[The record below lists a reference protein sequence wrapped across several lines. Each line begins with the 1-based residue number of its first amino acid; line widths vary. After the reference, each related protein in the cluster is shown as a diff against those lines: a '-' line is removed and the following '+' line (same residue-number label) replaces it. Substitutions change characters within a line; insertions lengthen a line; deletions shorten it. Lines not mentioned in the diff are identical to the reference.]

1 MKHGLLAVAEEQT
14 AGRGRRGHAWV
25 SPPGTGI
32 WFSFLLKPEISPDK
46 ASMLTIVAAMA
57 VSGAIRE
64 VTGLDAQI
72 KWPNDIVVNKK
83 KVCGMLTE
91 LSAELSCIN
100 YVVIGIG
107 INANMKEFPD
117 EIKDIASSL
126 YIESGKQ
133 VKRAYVIKA
142 GDLSTIA
149 DEYNAMLANAGKQVR
164 IIGNDKEEIYTA
176 VGINPE
182 GGLVVKDDDGNL
194 KEIRSGEVSVR
205 GLYGYV

>member
-1 MKHGLLAVAEEQT
+1 
-14 AGRGRRGHAWV
+14 
-25 SPPGTGI
+25 
-32 WFSFLLKPEISPDK
+32 
-46 ASMLTIVAAMA
+46 
-57 VSGAIRE
+57 
-64 VTGLDAQI
+64 
-72 KWPNDIVVNKK
+72 
-83 KVCGMLTE
+83 
-91 LSAELSCIN
+91 
-100 YVVIGIG
+100 
-107 INANMKEFPD
+107 MKEFPD

-133 VKRAYVIKA
+133 VKRAYVIEAVGRYFEKYYDAFIKA
-142 GDLSTIA
+142 GDLSAIT

>member
-1 MKHGLLAVAEEQT
+1 
-14 AGRGRRGHAWV
+14 
-25 SPPGTGI
+25 
-32 WFSFLLKPEISPDK
+32 
-46 ASMLTIVAAMA
+46 
-57 VSGAIRE
+57 
-64 VTGLDAQI
+64 
-72 KWPNDIVVNKK
+72 
-83 KVCGMLTE
+83 
-91 LSAELSCIN
+91 
-100 YVVIGIG
+100 
-107 INANMKEFPD
+107 MKEFPD

-133 VKRAYVIKA
+133 VKRAYVIEAVGRYFEKYYEAFIKA

-149 DEYNAMLANAGKQVR
+149 DEYNTMLANAGKQVR

-182 GGLVVKDDDGNL
+182 GGLVVKDDGGNL